1 MFLSLDVCTKTLR
14 SVILHI
20 VLSHLNASTPSIRPS
35 SVHAN
40 MLLISVSAKSSS
52 SSTILRNG
60 ALLAFIPPAFGA
72 AMGELPLLVG
82 GMHVSNNSTRT
93 RK

>member
-1 MFLSLDVCTKTLR
+1 MYVQKP
-14 SVILHI
+14 
-20 VLSHLNASTPSIRPS
+20 VLSHLNGSTPSLRRS
-35 SVHAN
+35 SAYAN

-72 AMGELPLLVG
+72 AMGELPLWVG
-82 GMHVSNNSTRT
+82 GIHVSHSSTRT
-93 RK
+93 R